1 MKRLFIFIILCCFI
15 FTGCSKNTTAD
26 VVAEKQADATNIDLQ
41 VVKEIESLENVNDL
55 SDETIKSLSI
65 ISRTNLMNK
74 TQNKSNENY
83 TPKNKKIYELV
94 KQTKNQILI
103 DENNSQ
109 SENFKIENQK
119 EETWVKEIK
128 KGDILKFLN
137 KNKIKLSSTSNIKPE
152 KDEFGKTTK
161 LNLNG
166 KIVSF
171 EKIMKEFN
179 LPSNNI
185 EYIENNLTNIKI
197 YGKGQKNDQVFNI
210 FEAEKLSKQGFG
222 YEKILKN
229 SQNNFQIITRK

>member
-26 VVAEKQADATNIDLQ
+26 VVAEKQADSTNIDLQ

-65 ISRTNLMNK
+65 ISRTNLMNE
-74 TQNKSNENY
+74 TQKKINENY

-94 KQTKNQILI
+94 KQTENQILI

-119 EETWVKEIK
+119 EETWIKEIK

-197 YGKGQKNDQVFNI
+197 YGKGQKNELVFNI

>member
-26 VVAEKQADATNIDLQ
+26 VVAEKQADTTNIDLQ
-41 VVKEIESLENVNDL
+41 VVKEIESLENVNDF

-65 ISRTNLMNK
+65 ISRTNLMNE
-74 TQNKSNENY
+74 TQKKSNETYN
-83 TPKNKKIYELV
+83 PKNKKIYELV
-94 KQTKNQILI
+94 KQTENQILI

>member
-65 ISRTNLMNK
+65 ISRTNLMNE

-94 KQTKNQILI
+94 KQTENQILI

>member
-26 VVAEKQADATNIDLQ
+26 VVAEKQADSTNIDLQ

-65 ISRTNLMNK
+65 ISRTNLMNE
-74 TQNKSNENY
+74 TQKKINENY

-94 KQTKNQILI
+94 KQTENQILI

-119 EETWVKEIK
+119 EETWIKEIK